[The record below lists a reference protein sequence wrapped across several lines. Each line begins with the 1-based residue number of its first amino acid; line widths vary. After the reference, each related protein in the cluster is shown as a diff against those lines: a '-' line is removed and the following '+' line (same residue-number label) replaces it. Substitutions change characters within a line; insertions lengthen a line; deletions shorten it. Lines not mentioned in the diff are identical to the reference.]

1 MASRDNKMWAQHQR
15 LSDIM
20 QKYIR
25 MAQQK
30 SHPLMTIPN
39 GPAIYCPKLSTSP
52 FERGLDPLQFL
63 YHSDDRSHGFETS
76 LKVSQ
81 TSRSLVPLRLT
92 FAKAACRYRG
102 RHESKAG
109 RWADTPHGS
118 STGAIEQV
126 QSQSKVDWRF
136 DQHQQH
142 R

>member
-1 MASRDNKMWAQHQR
+1 MASRDKKMWAQHQTTVGYHAEMYPYGPAK
-15 LSDIM
+15 I
-20 QKYIR
+20 
-25 MAQQK
+25 A
-30 SHPLMTIPN
+30 PLMNIPN
-39 GPAIYCPKLSTSP
+39 GPAIYCPKLSTTP

-76 LKVSQ
+76 LKASQ

-92 FAKAACRYRG
+92 SAKAACRYSG